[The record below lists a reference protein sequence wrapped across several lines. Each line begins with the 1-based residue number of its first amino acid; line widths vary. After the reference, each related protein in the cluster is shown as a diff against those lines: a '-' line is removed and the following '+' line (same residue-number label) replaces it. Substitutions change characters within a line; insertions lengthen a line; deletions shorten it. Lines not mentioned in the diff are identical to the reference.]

1 MYMFPCYSLSSY
13 HSLLPSLCPQ
23 VCSLLQIFLTS
34 GLIEDRWNIISASVL
49 NLLQYIVLA
58 EIFEEH
64 QASHKCVVGQY
75 RHMLKIISENCGYS
89 YMKSY

>member
-1 MYMFPCYSLSSY
+1 M
-13 HSLLPSLCPQ
+13 
-23 VCSLLQIFLTS
+23 CSLLQIFLKS
-34 GLIEDRWNIISASVL
+34 GLVEDSWNLISASVL

-64 QASHKCVVGQY
+64 QASHKRVIGQY
-75 RHMLKIISENCGYS
+75 RHILKIISENCGYS